1 MRIND
6 IKGLKKYLW
15 GKKLPRDKS
24 IQILEKIYLLDDFQ
38 IQINEEIIDKLA
50 SCTDQYDLDRKI
62 RFYIDE
68 KLGG

>member
-6 IKGLKKYLW
+6 ISVLKKYLW

-24 IQILEKIYLLDDFQ
+24 IQILEKLYLLDDFQ
-38 IQINEEIIDKLA
+38 IQINEEIVDKLA
-50 SCTDQYDLDRKI
+50 SCIDQYDLDRKV
-62 RFYIDE
+62 RVYIDK